1 MDSKLIVLVTAI
13 STLTGT
19 AVKAADC
26 TLPMSKGE
34 QRYHQEQMSRLS
46 GSARQAY
53 SDGLYP
59 QLRQRAENCG
69 WSLPDQPP
77 WNDPAVIDS
86 TPPGAP
92 SKERAAMKAEMEKA
106 HADMRT
112 RMEQA
117 KAEMEARR
125 QQQAKQHAEM
135 REQVRKEAEQQRAQ
149 HQAEIE
155 ARRKQAEQPT
165 APEASETSAETSEA
179 AADTPQPQAET
190 QQSSAAAS
198 AAPET

>member
-1 MDSKLIVLVTAI
+1 MDSKLIALVTAI

-19 AVKAADC
+19 AVMAADC
-26 TLPMSKGE
+26 TLPMSQGE

-69 WSLPDQPP
+69 WSLPEQPP
-77 WNDPAVIDS
+77 WNDSAAAGS
-86 TPPGAP
+86 TPPGKP
-92 SKERAAMKAEMEKA
+92 SKERAAMRAEMEKA
-106 HADMRT
+106 HADMRS

-125 QQQAKQHAEM
+125 QQQAKQHEEM
-135 REQVRKEAEQQRAQ
+135 REQVRKEA
-149 HQAEIE
+149 
-155 ARRKQAEQPT
+155 
-165 APEASETSAETSEA
+165 
-179 AADTPQPQAET
+179 D
-190 QQSSAAAS
+190 
-198 AAPET
+198 